1 MSISDRI
8 RPWILL
14 TETAARGSLA
24 SAAQSLGLTLPSAS
38 KQIRTLE
45 KETGSVLLDRTKKPA
60 VLTHA
65 ALRLL
70 PAAQQAAHAW
80 RTLQTCVSELGTEIP
95 ARERILRIS
104 IPANSAHGPLLSLV
118 ELFEASHPGIKI
130 DVVCDC
136 GVAGLLNGTADIA

>member
-1 MSISDRI
+1 MREADYNDAQVSLSETYFRITFVMSISDRI

-60 VLTHA
+60 VLTPA

-70 PAAQQAAHAW
+70 PAAQQAAHA
-80 RTLQTCVSELGTEIP
+80 
-95 ARERILRIS
+95 
-104 IPANSAHGPLLSLV
+104 
-118 ELFEASHPGIKI
+118 
-130 DVVCDC
+130 
-136 GVAGLLNGTADIA
+136 